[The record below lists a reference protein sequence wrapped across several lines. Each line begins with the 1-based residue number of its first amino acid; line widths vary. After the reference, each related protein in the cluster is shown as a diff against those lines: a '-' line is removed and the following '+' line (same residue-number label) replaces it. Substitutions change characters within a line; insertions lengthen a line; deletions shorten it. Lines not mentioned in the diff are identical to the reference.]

1 MEVKKMNLNKE
12 EKQLILQCINE
23 KIDLQ
28 MQTMEDDGAEEGRL
42 SLLGELINLRRKI
55 SKVKK

>member
-23 KIDLQ
+23 KIDSQ
-28 MQTMEDDGAEEGRL
+28 MQTMDEDGAEEGRL
-42 SLLGELINLRRKI
+42 DLFGELINLRRKML
-55 SKVKK
+55 K